1 MSLFPDLP
9 ATFGYLP
16 SSTTAWVGLRF
27 LLFVKGDEEIMLSTK
42 YPIIL
47 KYDYFILKF
56 KFFKD

>member
-1 MSLFPDLP
+1 VVVSLFPDLP

-27 LLFVKGDEEIMLSTK
+27 LLFVEGDEEIMLSTK

-47 KYDYFILKF
+47 KYNYLILKI
-56 KFFKD
+56 